1 MIHPIEA
8 QAALVVQEQINNL
21 FNMRTYLLVFFL
33 IISGCNQKKNNKK
46 QTSNFLNTDTRDLID
61 NKTIKNENLNYI
73 VFNSLNLSSK
83 AELQYNNFRYSF
95 DLNFGIKKNDE
106 ILISGSLI
114 LPIFKILIQQDK
126 ILAYQKID
134 KTFFEID
141 FNDVYKKIGIDLNY
155 NQLESILIGNPVLSV
170 NNPEKFKI
178 YKSSEKFLIYEKE
191 EADVSYTMIFDINSN
206 RLINQ
211 EIKQLKLNRYL
222 YVQYDIFE
230 KIDNFY
236 FPSSNQI
243 TINDGKNLINLII
256 ENKSKNI
263 EDRGPFEFKIPNN
276 YTKTQ
281 F

>member
-1 MIHPIEA
+1 MFNLLIHPIEA
-8 QAALVVQEQINNL
+8 KAALVVQEQINNL

-46 QTSNFLNTDTRDLID
+46 QISNFLNTDTKDLID
-61 NKTIKNENLNYI
+61 NKT
-73 VFNSLNLSSK
+73 SK

-170 NNPEKFKI
+170 NNPEIFKI

-222 YVQYDIFE
+222 YVQYDVFE

>member
-8 QAALVVQEQINNL
+8 QAALVVQEQINNM

-134 KTFFEID
+134 KNFFEID
-141 FNDVYKKIGIDLNY
+141 FKDVYKKIGIDLNY

-170 NNPEKFKI
+170 NNPKNFKI
-178 YKSSEKFLIYEKE
+178 YKSSEKFLIYEKK

-222 YVQYDIFE
+222 YVQYDVFE

-263 EDRGPFEFKIPNN
+263 DDRGPFEFNIPNN

>member
-1 MIHPIEA
+1 MIHPIEV

-46 QTSNFLNTDTRDLID
+46 QTINFLKTDTRDLID

-141 FNDVYKKIGIDLNY
+141 FKDVYKKIGIDLNY

-170 NNPEKFKI
+170 NNPKNFKI
-178 YKSSEKFLIYEKE
+178 YKSSEKFLIYEKK

-222 YVQYDIFE
+222 YFQYDVFE

-256 ENKSKNI
+256 ENKSKNTD
-263 EDRGPFEFKIPNN
+263 DRGPFEFKIPNN

>member
-1 MIHPIEA
+1 M
-8 QAALVVQEQINNL
+8 ALVVQEQINNL

-83 AELQYNNFRYSF
+83 AELQYNNFRYNF

-141 FNDVYKKIGIDLNY
+141 FNDIYKKIGIDLNY

-222 YVQYDIFE
+222 YIKYDVFE

-236 FPSSNQI
+236 LPTSNQI

-263 EDRGPFEFKIPNN
+263 EDRGRFEFKIPNN

>member
-1 MIHPIEA
+1 M
-8 QAALVVQEQINNL
+8 L
-21 FNMRTYLLVFFL
+21 
-33 IISGCNQKKNNKK
+33 
-46 QTSNFLNTDTRDLID
+46 
-61 NKTIKNENLNYI
+61 
-73 VFNSLNLSSK
+73 
-83 AELQYNNFRYSF
+83 
-95 DLNFGIKKNDE
+95 KNDE

-170 NNPEKFKI
+170 NNPENFKI

-191 EADVSYTMIFDINSN
+191 EDDVSYTMIFDINSN

-222 YVQYDIFE
+222 YIQYDVFE

-236 FPSSNQI
+236 LPSSNQI
-243 TINDGKNLINLII
+243 TNII
-256 ENKSKNI
+256 MN
-263 EDRGPFEFKIPNN
+263 FKATTRETFLHYLLQPTFNVDTAHKI
-276 YTKTQ
+276 
-281 F
+281 

>member
-1 MIHPIEA
+1 MTHPIEA

-33 IISGCNQKKNNKK
+33 IISGCNQKKSNKK
-46 QTSNFLNTDTRDLID
+46 QNSNFLNTDTRDLID

-141 FNDVYKKIGIDLNY
+141 FIDVYKKIGIDLNY
-155 NQLESILIGNPVLSV
+155 NHLESILIGNPVLSV

-222 YVQYDIFE
+222 YIQYDVFE

-256 ENKSKNI
+256 ENKSKNTD
-263 EDRGPFEFKIPNN
+263 DRGPFEFKIPNN

>member
-1 MIHPIEA
+1 LIHPIEA

-155 NQLESILIGNPVLSV
+155 NQLESILIGNPVLSI

-178 YKSSEKFLIYEKE
+178 YNFHCNN
-191 EADVSYTMIFDINSN
+191 INIDSN
-206 RLINQ
+206 I
-211 EIKQLKLNRYL
+211 
-222 YVQYDIFE
+222 
-230 KIDNFY
+230 
-236 FPSSNQI
+236 
-243 TINDGKNLINLII
+243 
-256 ENKSKNI
+256 
-263 EDRGPFEFKIPNN
+263 
-276 YTKTQ
+276 
-281 F
+281 

>member
-8 QAALVVQEQINNL
+8 QAALVVQEQINNM

-141 FNDVYKKIGIDLNY
+141 FIDVYKKIGIDLNY

-170 NNPEKFKI
+170 NNPKNFKI
-178 YKSSEKFLIYEKE
+178 YKSSEKFLIYEKK

-263 EDRGPFEFKIPNN
+263 DDRGPFEFNIPNN

>member
-73 VFNSLNLSSK
+73 VFNSLNLFSK

-141 FNDVYKKIGIDLNY
+141 FIDVYKKIGIDLNY
-155 NQLESILIGNPVLSV
+155 NQLESILIGNPILSI
-170 NNPEKFKI
+170 NNPENFKI

-191 EADVSYTMIFDINSN
+191 EDDVSYTMIFDINSN

-222 YVQYDIFE
+222 YVQYDVFE

-256 ENKSKNI
+256 ENKSKNTD
-263 EDRGPFEFKIPNN
+263 DRGPFEFKIPNN

>member
-1 MIHPIEA
+1 M
-8 QAALVVQEQINNL
+8 VVQEQINNL

-46 QTSNFLNTDTRDLID
+46 QISNFLNTDTKDLID
-61 NKTIKNENLNYI
+61 NKTIKNEDLNYI

-170 NNPEKFKI
+170 NNPKNFKI
-178 YKSSEKFLIYEKE
+178 YKPSEKFLIYEKE
-191 EADVSYTMIFDINSN
+191 EADVSYTMTFDINSN

-263 EDRGPFEFKIPNN
+263 DDRGPFEFKIPKN

-281 F
+281 FWLLIKKYHYF